1 MGHQR
6 FLPQAH
12 RFCKQKK
19 AFNGEAEHVRAPKP
33 LSGAEVLDFLSGVE
47 VVLGKGR
54 RPSNTEGVWKKR
66 SIFFDLPYWKDLLV
80 RHNLDVMYIEKNVC
94 ESLIGTLLNIPG
106 KTKDGENARLDM
118 VAMGIRES
126 LKPVS
131 EEGKK
136 TFLPAACYTLSRSE
150 KKQFCSTLAGV
161 KVPTG
166 YSSNI
171 KSLVQMKDLKLI
183 NLKSHDYRTLMQQL
197 LPVAIR
203 GVLPKEV
210 RNTIIRSISHR
221 IFFDVMVHL
230 TVHLPRE
237 IKFCGPVWL
246 RWMYSMERYMKILK
260 GYVRNRHRPE
270 GCIIECY
277 IAEEAVE
284 FCSEYLANA
293 RTIGVP
299 KGIEERIESR
309 SGFKVIPIDYK
320 TLCEAHY
327 YVLQN
332 TTVVDPYMCEHLS
345 FVRTLHPMKAKN
357 EKWLQAE
364 HKRSFSSWFK
374 RKIETEL
381 ARPENTISQQIRWL
395 THEPKR
401 EVLSNSG
408 YGIDGYYYNTSDHDS
423 RSTTQNSGVMVEA
436 ESLHMSTTKDKNP
449 IYANMLY
456 YGVIEDIW
464 ELNYTQFKLPVFRC
478 KWVDN
483 KGGVKVDENGFTLV
497 DLNKEGDPN
506 DQFIFASQAKQVFYV
521 NDPNG
526 GRWSVVLTTKPKL
539 YDRDDVCDNI
549 EETPSFSRG
558 LPESDDIDNEDVAYV
573 REDCEGI
580 YVEEDTTSRKKRKR
594 T

>member
-1 MGHQR
+1 M
-6 FLPQAH
+6 
-12 RFCKQKK
+12 
-19 AFNGEAEHVRAPKP
+19 
-33 LSGAEVLDFLSGVE
+33 
-47 VVLGKGR
+47 
-54 RPSNTEGVWKKR
+54 
-66 SIFFDLPYWKDLLV
+66 
-80 RHNLDVMYIEKNVC
+80 
-94 ESLIGTLLNIPG
+94 
-106 KTKDGENARLDM
+106 
-118 VAMGIRES
+118 
-126 LKPVS
+126 
-131 EEGKK
+131 
-136 TFLPAACYTLSRSE
+136 
-150 KKQFCSTLAGV
+150 
-161 KVPTG
+161 
-166 YSSNI
+166 
-171 KSLVQMKDLKLI
+171 
-183 NLKSHDYRTLMQQL
+183 
-197 LPVAIR
+197 
-203 GVLPKEV
+203 
-210 RNTIIRSISHR
+210 RNTIIRLCYFFNSICSK
-221 IFFDVMVHL
+221 IIDPSKLQQLQDEVVVTLCLLEKYFPPAFFDVMVHL

-237 IKFCGPVWL
+237 IKLCGPVWL

-345 FVRTLHPMKAKN
+345 FVRTLYPTKAKN

-381 ARPENTISQQIRWL
+381 AHPENTISQQIRWL
-395 THEPKR
+395 AHEPKR
-401 EVLSNSG
+401 EVLSYSG
-408 YGIDGYYYNTSDHDS
+408 YGIGGYYYNTSDHDS

-436 ESLHMSTTKDKNP
+436 ESLHMSTAKDKNP

-464 ELNYTQFKLPVFRC
+464 ELNYTQFKILVFRC

-539 YDRDDVCDNI
+539 YDRGDVCDNI